1 MPKGEYNPENSILYK
16 VDQITDE
23 MLELKRIGQEPQ
35 YQHKEH
41 CQNLT
46 KAPRKFDGQALIK
59 KIYKQVASNWNGA
72 TYHKPSK
79 KNWRFDQRKN
89 IDEENEDPEIMLERA
104 IVNLPTN
111 IPPNVVW
118 ANQVPTSSGFVNPR
132 ADGPRHID
140 LVHQCTDGSYEF
152 IELKAESNNPL
163 YAAMEI
169 LQYGVL
175 YIFSR
180 GNEQIR
186 NASTE
191 KKLLN
196 AATIHLKVLAPRSY
210 YDDYKL
216 DWLEEKICNGLRA
229 FLAER
234 MPKLQMDFRFDAFPP
249 WFSSDHAKAI
259 RKDLSEEQADQI
271 RKAVD
276 NRRPVYSS

>member
-79 KNWRFDQRKN
+79 KNWRFDPRKN

-118 ANQVPTSSGFVNPR
+118 ANQVPTASGFVAPH
-132 ADGPRHID
+132 ADGQRNID
-140 LVHQCTDGSYEF
+140 LVHRCEDDSYEF
-152 IELKAESNNPL
+152 VELKWESNTPL
-163 YAAMEI
+163 FAAMEI

-180 GNEQIR
+180 LKREIR
-186 NASTE
+186 DAAAE
-191 KKLLN
+191 KRLLD
-196 AATIHLKVLAPRSY
+196 APAIHLRVLAPFSY
-210 YDDYKL
+210 YRRGEL
-216 DWLEEKICNGLRA
+216 AWHERAISVGLRE
-229 FLAER
+229 FLTER
-234 MPKLQMDFRFDAFPP
+234 RCGFQMDFRFDAFPP

-271 RKAVD
+271 RMAVD